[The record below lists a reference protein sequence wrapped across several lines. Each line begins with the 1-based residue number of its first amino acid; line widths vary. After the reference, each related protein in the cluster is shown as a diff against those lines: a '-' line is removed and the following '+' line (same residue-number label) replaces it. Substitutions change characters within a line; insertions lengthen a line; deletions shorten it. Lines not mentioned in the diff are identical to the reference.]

1 MIYVGRR
8 GASQRPLKLDNGS
21 LLVHLWARNER
32 PFFTLAPVLYNR
44 CPSTIDTLDTLLSL
58 ISMTVGACS
67 EHSNKTKWMS
77 VVDCRIRN

>member
-58 ISMTVGACS
+58 ISRAKEDHHSTVVTVKSCLRTMLS
-67 EHSNKTKWMS
+67 TL
-77 VVDCRIRN
+77 